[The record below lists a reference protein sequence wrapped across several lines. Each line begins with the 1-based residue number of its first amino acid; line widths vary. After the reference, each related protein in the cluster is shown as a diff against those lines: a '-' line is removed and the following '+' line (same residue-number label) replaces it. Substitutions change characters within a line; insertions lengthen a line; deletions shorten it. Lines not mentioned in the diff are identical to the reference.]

1 MAIIWGIDLSLLGLL
16 LLFSATRLRYDAM
29 QYRVS
34 LVHASHDPDGF
45 FLRAAASQKASIAI
59 SRQGEL
65 QYDDIY

>member
-1 MAIIWGIDLSLLGLL
+1 MAIIWGIDLLLLGLL
-16 LLFSATRLRYDAM
+16 LLSATRLRYDAM